1 MCRHLSSLLGQS
13 PQTHLHL
20 TPEPRPAG
28 RLPTTLPECPSSF
41 PGAQGAL
48 NRTQWGVSERGYAG
62 PHPPFVPNRPVYL
75 AHVQTPRALL
85 RVLHVPPGRGSRQPR
100 NPGLGVRV
108 VGGGPPA
115 APVAAPHSRG
125 RSSSRKRPVSRTGF
139 PNDPCAP
146 LAGRRPAVTSPRGQ
160 FARLIWT

>member
-48 NRTQWGVSERGYAG
+48 NRTQWGGLRTGLCGAASTLCPKSACLSCSC
-62 PHPPFVPNRPVYL
+62 PD
-75 AHVQTPRALL
+75 PRALL
-85 RVLHVPPGRGSRQPR
+85 RVLHVPPGRASRQPR

>member
-75 AHVQTPRALL
+75 AHVQTPGPFSGFSMSLL
-85 RVLHVPPGRGSRQPR
+85 A
-100 NPGLGVRV
+100 
-108 VGGGPPA
+108 GPPVSLGIRAWGFGSWEADPQLLLWRLRTAGGARAQGSAPCPGPAFLTTPVPRWLDA
-115 APVAAPHSRG
+115 AP
-125 RSSSRKRPVSRTGF
+125 
-139 PNDPCAP
+139 
-146 LAGRRPAVTSPRGQ
+146 Q
-160 FARLIWT
+160 